1 MDAQPYQSRGV
12 CMSELKPFLVRLRPE
27 VAELLAKAS
36 DEQGRPQAAIV
47 NDIIKDALSKHG
59 DLTSRINRLLG

>member
-1 MDAQPYQSRGV
+1 
-12 CMSELKPFLVRLRPE
+12 MSELKPFLVRLRPE

>member
-1 MDAQPYQSRGV
+1 
-12 CMSELKPFLVRLRPE
+12 MSELKPFLVRLRPE

-36 DEQGRPQAAIV
+36 NEQNKPQAVIV
-47 NDIIKDALSKHG
+47 NDVLRDALSKHG